1 MLGEAFLQL
10 FILRCIEYMFRNW
23 SRCTHD
29 ICILNFHTTVKTNL
43 FLQTK
48 TSVTEIFCTGKSK
61 SNNFPFVFCVSKFH
75 LLRLAGSRKEKY
87 TWSNMIKQDHWSD
100 MIKLF
105 FSVCIDMI
113 RHDFVAPNPI
123 VIFSWS
129 IWASHKPIVAPG
141 EEMYKQ
147 LTINYSPVWKNNV
160 CWSFCSNDVALYWI
174 QRQIR
179 NVATARQHKEC
190 WYAIR
195 HMWSA

>member
-1 MLGEAFLQL
+1 MIGQ
-10 FILRCIEYMFRNW
+10 CNW
-23 SRCTHD
+23 
-29 ICILNFHTTVKTNL
+29 NL
-43 FLQTK
+43 LTK
-48 TSVTEIFCTGKSK
+48 VNLTIWVLPKG
-61 SNNFPFVFCVSKFH
+61 FPFVFYVWKFH
-75 LLRLAGSRKEKY
+75 LLWLDGSWKGKY
-87 TWSNMIKQDHWSD
+87 IWENMIKQDQWSN
-100 MIKLF
+100 IIF

-129 IWASHKPIVAPG
+129 IWSSHKPIVAPG

-147 LTINYSPVWKNNV
+147 LTKNYSPVGKNNV

-179 NVATARQHKEC
+179 NVPTARQHKEC
-190 WYAIR
+190 WYANH